1 MFFIIA
7 IGMLWIMHGYVAWRF
22 IPTLGFS
29 SSQTILAYTAV
40 FILSLLPIL
49 PIALRMSGNES
60 KLIDKFSFVGYTS
73 LGFFTLSF
81 FIFVAK
87 DLALQLIALF
97 GHLIV
102 SLQNIWDKKS

>member
-22 IPTLGFS
+22 IPALGFS

-73 LGFFTLSF
+73 CLLYTSD
-81 FIFVAK
+81 AA
-87 DLALQLIALF
+87 DE
-97 GHLIV
+97 
-102 SLQNIWDKKS
+102 

>member
-7 IGMLWIMHGYVAWRF
+7 IGMLWIMHVYVAWRF
-22 IPTLGFS
+22 IPALGFS

-60 KLIDKFSFVGYTS
+60 KIIDRLSLVGYTS

-81 FIFVAK
+81 I
-87 DLALQLIALF
+87 IYR
-97 GHLIV
+97 
-102 SLQNIWDKKS
+102 

>member
-1 MFFIIA
+1 MNKNSDWLFFIIA

-22 IPTLGFS
+22 ISALGFS

-60 KLIDKFSFVGYTS
+60 KTIDRLSLVGYTS
-73 LGFFTLSF
+73 LGF
-81 FIFVAK
+81 
-87 DLALQLIALF
+87 
-97 GHLIV
+97 
-102 SLQNIWDKKS
+102 